1 MGYPYYERNVFLD
14 NTKDRKEILSEI
26 EKGVEF
32 ANKNGAAIMIGH
44 VWSAEILPGI
54 LLEVYPLL
62 KAKGYEFTTV
72 SASGALKRS

>member
-1 MGYPYYERNVFLD
+1 
-14 NTKDRKEILSEI
+14 
-26 EKGVEF
+26 
-32 ANKNGAAIMIGH
+32 MIGH

-72 SASGALKRS
+72 SASGALKRG